1 MTAITTKYPTYMRD
15 VYPFLQ
21 KYATVPIMQ
30 AMQTAEQS
38 ITENAFR
45 MNVVDAGSRDQY
57 RRLLIEAQ
65 YRKRV
70 AGEKYTAKDA
80 AEAMP
85 QTGMVHN
92 KSVILPYR
100 PKQIE
105 R

>member
-1 MTAITTKYPTYMRD
+1 MTAITTKHQPYMRD

-21 KYATVPIMQ
+21 KYATVPIVQ

-38 ITENAFR
+38 ITESAFR
-45 MNVVDAGSRDQY
+45 MNVVDPDIREEY

-70 AGEKYTAKDA
+70 AGQKYTASDAKD
-80 AEAMP
+80 AMP